1 MKSVIRGTKGMNI
14 RNQKCRLWKM
24 FFGTLA
30 VLGVCLIFQTVPAK
44 AESGSVYSCTINRS
58 YSHPV
63 TGEVEDSGGKA
74 SQATGQGMVE
84 GCVASS
90 GLLEVTD
97 SGKYYL
103 TIRLGLMDYTSKQ
116 SFSVQ
121 KVGDNNWTSAGTK
134 ITGKGSDSNGTTA
147 DVCIEVP
154 NENCIVR
161 GSMYVT
167 PMGRNVIF
175 YFYPSDYKA
184 GNSVGMKA
192 TFVTADST
200 ASGNSASDQSGTDG
214 TTSDSSTQSGT
225 SSDQNSTQSG
235 TATNGTTQSGTTS
248 NQSSVQSGTN
258 SNNTTQSG
266 ITSNQN
272 STQSDSDGLD
282 NAQGLSLSTA
292 DEESAD
298 TTKSTGKSAGAG
310 RWILILTT
318 SLTISGV
325 ILMLVAAVIVWYF
338 RKNWRRWGGEDDEDY
353 DE

>member
-121 KVGDNNWTSAGTK
+121 KVGDSNWTSAGTK
-134 ITGKGSDSNGTTA
+134 VTGKGSDSNG
-147 DVCIEVP
+147 V
-154 NENCIVR
+154 
-161 GSMYVT
+161 Y
-167 PMGRNVIF
+167 
-175 YFYPSDYKA
+175 
-184 GNSVGMKA
+184 
-192 TFVTADST
+192 
-200 ASGNSASDQSGTDG
+200 
-214 TTSDSSTQSGT
+214 
-225 SSDQNSTQSG
+225 
-235 TATNGTTQSGTTS
+235 
-248 NQSSVQSGTN
+248 
-258 SNNTTQSG
+258 
-266 ITSNQN
+266 
-272 STQSDSDGLD
+272 
-282 NAQGLSLSTA
+282 
-292 DEESAD
+292 
-298 TTKSTGKSAGAG
+298 
-310 RWILILTT
+310 
-318 SLTISGV
+318 
-325 ILMLVAAVIVWYF
+325 
-338 RKNWRRWGGEDDEDY
+338 
-353 DE
+353 